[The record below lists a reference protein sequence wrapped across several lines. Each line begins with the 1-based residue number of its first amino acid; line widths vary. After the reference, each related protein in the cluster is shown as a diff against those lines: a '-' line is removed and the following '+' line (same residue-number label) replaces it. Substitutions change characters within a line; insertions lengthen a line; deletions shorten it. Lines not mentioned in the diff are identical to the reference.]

1 MATSDQPRENGHL
14 EITTSSLSRLHRQRK
29 HLEFTI
35 ACEQR
40 KLIPA
45 FCKVSYKTIKN
56 NKMRSHEVRKF
67 ESRRLSDAIKEN
79 KEKLLKLEYNFESS
93 KNLLFKFS
101 KNPTHFNFILQNVRK
116 SVFKAAHTSDRK
128 RDLKLSKLS
137 KKSNPNFNKAKVI
150 NDTGII
156 IPPEVLSLLQMGS
169 EFALGGSSR
178 NDNSDTYLELNDLF
192 KKFRT
197 DARNANVKEID
208 IEHIRSYISLCGKDV
223 SKCYTKDDRIS
234 NFFKFKKD
242 NPSIL
247 VLGVDKTSDIIILEK
262 NKYHKKLGDLFE
274 NPEKFEK
281 IENFNLQDQLKAY
294 RQILTNS
301 IEHCLGTTHKYLIQP
316 VNSISSLYGVV
327 KCHKENWPLRP
338 ISTGYSSITAGHLH

>member
-1 MATSDQPRENGHL
+1 
-14 EITTSSLSRLHRQRK
+14 
-29 HLEFTI
+29 
-35 ACEQR
+35 
-40 KLIPA
+40 
-45 FCKVSYKTIKN
+45 
-56 NKMRSHEVRKF
+56 MRSHEVRKF

-79 KEKLLKLEYNFESS
+79 KEKLLKLEYDFESS

-128 RDLKLSKLS
+128 RDLKLFKLS